1 MKKGVVFIIPRIGK
15 GGAERVVVNIA
26 NQMVKDGY
34 SVSIFTI
41 MSGEENY
48 KLDEGVEHIHLDVED
63 RNRLL
68 RIIKRF
74 FKLRSMVKRSNAGTV
89 IAFDRYYGILSALFT
104 GKRVIGSERNDPYSN
119 MPAHSIQKYIRDW
132 LYHRVDYMVF
142 QTEYAQNYFSNN
154 IKKHSTIIPNPV
166 SADMLPEPFA
176 GIRDKRIVTA
186 CRLTEQKNL
195 PMMIDAF
202 AAFNQVHTGYQL
214 VIYGEGHLLES
225 LKEYA
230 AERSVG
236 NQVCFPGYMDD
247 LPKKIHSAAMYVSS
261 SDYEGI
267 SNSMLEAMAMGLP
280 VVCTDCPAGG
290 AAMVIHNGKNGY
302 LVPVRQV
309 EVMARA
315 MCRVIE
321 DKEHTLSMSR
331 KATEVRSTFSIQQIA
346 KQWESVL

>member
-34 SVSIFTI
+34 PVSIFTI

-48 KLDEGVEHIHLDVED
+48 KLEKDVEHIHLDVED
-63 RNRLL
+63 RNRPL
-68 RIIKRF
+68 RMIKRF
-74 FKLRSMVKRSNAGTV
+74 FKLRSMVKRSSAGTV

-119 MPAHSIQKYIRDW
+119 MPAHSIQKHIRDW
-132 LYHRVDYMVF
+132 LYHCVDYMVF
-142 QTEYAQNYFSNN
+142 QTEYAQNYFSDR
-154 IKKHSTIIPNPV
+154 IKRHSTIIPNPV

-176 GIRDKRIVTA
+176 GVRDKRIVTA

-202 AAFNQVHTGYQL
+202 SIFNQQYGGYQL
-214 VIYGEGHLLES
+214 VIYGEGHLMES
-225 LKEYA
+225 LKKYA
-230 AERSVG
+230 ENRGVG
-236 NQVCFPGYMDD
+236 DKVFFSGYVEN
-247 LPKKIHSAAMYVSS
+247 LPEEINSAAMYVSS

-267 SNSMLEAMAMGLP
+267 SNSMLEAMALGLP

-290 AAMVIHNGKNGY
+290 AAMVIHNGDNGY
-302 LVPVRQV
+302 LVPVKQA
-309 EVMARA
+309 EIMAKV
-315 MCRVIE
+315 MCRVVE
-321 DKEHTLSMSR
+321 DEEHTLAMSHN
-331 KATEVRSTFSIQQIA
+331 AIEVRRTFSIQEIA
-346 KQWESVL
+346 KQWEKVL